1 MTADTG
7 RQPRLADDSEIEDI
21 ARAFVQARLK
31 GRPLSKY
38 PGAVPR
44 DMLTAYRCQDA
55 AIDLWPGEIGG
66 WKVGRIPPTLEEE
79 FASDRLAGPIFRDT
93 IRRTDS
99 AAPVEL
105 PVYAGAFAAIEAEF
119 VVVIGEDAPP
129 DKLDWSLEEAAA
141 MMDDLRIGL
150 EVASS
155 PLGAINDLG
164 PAVTASDFGNNAG
177 LIVGPSIPDWETR
190 SLESM
195 TCEAFIEGEQVGDGG
210 AFNLTGGPVR
220 SIQFILELAA
230 VRGRPLRAGQ
240 VVATGQTTGI
250 HEISPGQTA
259 RIAFGGDGAIALT
272 ATAFRPAMR

>member
-38 PGAVPR
+38 PGPVPR
-44 DMLTAYRCQDA
+44 DLRTAYRCQDA
-55 AIDLWPGEIGG
+55 AIDLWPGDIGG
-66 WKVGRIPPTLEEE
+66 WKVGRIPPALEEK

-99 AAPVEL
+99 DAPVEL
-105 PVYAGAFAAIEAEF
+105 PVYVGGFAAIEAEF
-119 VVVIGEDAPP
+119 VVVIGKDAPP
-129 DKLDWSLEEAAA
+129 EKQDWSLEEAAS
-141 MMDDLRIGL
+141 MMADLRIGL

-177 LIVGPSIPDWETR
+177 LIVGPSIRDWQSR

-195 TCEAFIEGEQVGDGG
+195 ACEAFIEGEKVGDGG

-220 SIQFILELAA
+220 SIQFILQLAA
-230 VRGRPLRAGQ
+230 ERRRPLRAGQ
-240 VVATGQTTGI
+240 FIATGQTTGI

-259 RIAFGGDGAIALT
+259 RIEFGGDGTIAVK
-272 ATAFRPAMR
+272 ATAFRPAKR